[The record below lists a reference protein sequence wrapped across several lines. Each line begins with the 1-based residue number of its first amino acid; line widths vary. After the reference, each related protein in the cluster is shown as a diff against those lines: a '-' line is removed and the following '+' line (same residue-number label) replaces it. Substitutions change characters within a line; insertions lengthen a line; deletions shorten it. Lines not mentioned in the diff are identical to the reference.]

1 LPAPLFQ
8 HPFPEAGKMP
18 AKPAF
23 VEVLGHYRLLER
35 VGQGG
40 MGVVYRA
47 RDEHLQREVAL
58 KVLPDGATYDESAR
72 RHFRQEALTLARV
85 NHSNIETLYS
95 FESDGDKD
103 FLVMEYIRG
112 VTLASK
118 LAAGPLNESELV
130 QYATQL
136 ASALEEA
143 HSEGVI
149 HRDLKPSNILITP
162 GGQLKMLDF
171 GLARLLTTDW
181 QSTTASDRPGISG
194 TLPYVAPENLS
205 ESHNVDARSD
215 LYSCGVVMY
224 EMATALRPYTGDS
237 VASLLRAIL
246 ENEPIPIRSLNSAIS
261 PELDAIIR
269 KAMDRNP
276 ALRYQSARELKVDL
290 QRLVSA
296 RKIERP
302 IAPPRAFLRSR
313 WLMVPLLLLV
323 LLIGA
328 VLRWGIRPQFPPAT
342 VPRVVA
348 VLPFEAV
355 GGASDN
361 QILCRGLTD
370 LLTTRLT
377 QISKQY
383 GVEVVPASEVR
394 TQGVNSITTARQKL
408 GVTLVVE
415 GSWNFAGKQVMYSL
429 VDAQSRRNVSAE
441 FVKANIDDLLS
452 VEHKVADNLLNMVA
466 GELRPKNQNSKAT
479 DSSSHPDAYQ
489 YYVRAMGYLQEYENI
504 GSLQSAI
511 ALFHS
516 ALDRDPSF
524 AAALAGTGEAYWS
537 LFQET
542 KDESFITKAV
552 ESCHRAAQL
561 NDNLAS
567 VHNTL
572 GLIAQGQSKYQEAA
586 TEFQRAITLDDTSV
600 AAYRGLAY
608 SYEALGKSADAEN
621 TYRRAIEMRKDYW
634 GGYSALGSFY
644 AKQARYEDAAAQFRH
659 VIDLAP
665 ENVRGYTNLGG
676 IYVLQ
681 GKTQQAEEVLRKSL
695 SIEPNYRAYTN
706 LGVLF
711 FSQARYLDS
720 STMFER
726 ATQLNDRDPRVWRNL
741 GDAYYWSQEQRAKAA
756 PAYQRAAELLASQ
769 RKISS
774 RDPSLMTELA
784 LCYSMLGKQQEAVA
798 LIASAAAQT
807 PSDPEIQFRAAE
819 IYEQGGDHAA
829 ALNKLALAVHMGY
842 SVADIRRDPTL
853 AQLRKDSRY
862 QKLVEEKAP

>member
-1 LPAPLFQ
+1 
-8 HPFPEAGKMP
+8 MP

-47 RDEHLQREVAL
+47 RDEHLQREVAVKL
-58 KVLPDGATYDESAR
+58 LPDSVTHDESAR
-72 RHFRQEALTLARV
+72 RRFRQEALTLARL
-85 NHSNIETLYS
+85 NHSNIEILYS

-118 LAAGPLNESELV
+118 LAATPLGETELIE
-130 QYATQL
+130 YSTQL

-143 HSEGVI
+143 HKEGVI

-162 GGQLKMLDF
+162 AGQLKMLDF
-171 GLARLLTTDW
+171 GLARLLTADG
-181 QSTTASDRPGISG
+181 QSTTATDQPGICG
-194 TLPYVAPENLS
+194 TLPYVAPEHLS

-224 EMATALRPYTGDS
+224 EMATARRPYTGDS
-237 VASLLRAIL
+237 VATLLRAIL
-246 ENEPIPIRSLNSAIS
+246 EREPVPVRSLNSAIS

-269 KAMDRNP
+269 KAMDRSP
-276 ALRYQSARELKVDL
+276 GLRYQSARELKVDL

-296 RKIERP
+296 RKIHL
-302 IAPPRAFLRSR
+302 IAAPVPRSR
-313 WLMVPLLLLV
+313 RTHWLMVPLLLV
-323 LLIGA
+323 LALFIGGMLRRTFRSLHPA
-328 VLRWGIRPQFPPAT
+328 VSA
-342 VPRVVA
+342 PRVVA

-394 TQGVNSITTARQKL
+394 TQGVSSISDARQKL

-415 GSWNFAGKQVMYSL
+415 GSWDFAGNQVMYSL
-429 VDAQSRRNVSAE
+429 VDARSRRNVSAE
-441 FVKANIDDLLS
+441 FVRANIDDLLA

-466 GELRPKNQNSKAT
+466 GELRPKDQTSKVT
-479 DSSSHPDAYQ
+479 DSTSQPGAYQ
-489 YYVRAMGYLQEYENI
+489 YYVRGVGYLQEYQNVD
-504 GSLQSAI
+504 SLKSAI
-511 ALFHS
+511 ALFRS

-524 AAALAGTGEAYWS
+524 APALAGTGEAYWR

-542 KDESFITKAV
+542 KDESLISKALDA
-552 ESCHRAAQL
+552 CHRAAQL

-567 VHNTL
+567 VHTTL
-572 GLIAQGQSKYQEAA
+572 GLIAQGESKYQEAVA
-586 TEFQRAITLDDTSV
+586 QFQRGLSLDSTSD
-600 AAYRGLAY
+600 AAYRGLAS
-608 SYEALGKSADAEN
+608 SYEAMGKNVDAEAA
-621 TYRRAIEMRKDYW
+621 YKQAIETRKDYW

-644 AKQARYEDAAAQFRH
+644 AKRARYEDAAAQFRR
-659 VIDLAP
+659 VIELAP
-665 ENVRGYTNLGG
+665 ENVRGYTNLGAT
-676 IYVLQ
+676 YVLQ
-681 GKTQQAEEVLRKSL
+681 GKTAQAEEVLRKSL
-695 SIEPNYRAYTN
+695 SIAPNYRAYTN
-706 LGVLF
+706 LGTLF
-711 FSQARYLDS
+711 FSEGRYLDA
-720 STMFER
+720 TAMFEK

-741 GDAYYWSQEQRAKAA
+741 GDAYYWSPEQRSKAGS
-756 PAYQRAAELLASQ
+756 AYQRAAELLASQ

-774 RDPSLMTELA
+774 IDPNLMTELA
-784 LCYSMLGKQQEAVA
+784 LCDSMLGKQKEALA
-798 LIASAAAQT
+798 LIGRAAAQS

-829 ALNKLALAVHMGY
+829 ALKKLELAVYMGY
-842 SVADIRRDPTL
+842 SVADIQRDPTL
-853 AQLRKDSRY
+853 AQLHNDSRY
-862 QKLVEEKAP
+862 QNLVKEKAPQSGNK

>member
-1 LPAPLFQ
+1 
-8 HPFPEAGKMP
+8 
-18 AKPAF
+18 
-23 VEVLGHYRLLER
+23 
-35 VGQGG
+35 

-58 KVLPDGATYDESAR
+58 KLLPETVTHDESAR
-72 RHFRQEALTLARV
+72 RRFRQEALTLARL

-112 VTLASK
+112 ITLASK
-118 LAAGPLNESELV
+118 LATGPLGEPELIE
-130 QYATQL
+130 YATQL
-136 ASALEEA
+136 ASALEAA
-143 HSEGVI
+143 HKEGVI

-171 GLARLLTTDW
+171 GLARLLTVDW
-181 QSTTASDRPGISG
+181 QSTTASDLPGISG
-194 TLPYVAPENLS
+194 TLPYVAPEDLS
-205 ESHNVDARSD
+205 GSHAVDARSD

-246 ENEPIPIRSLNSAIS
+246 ESEPVPLRSVNPAIS

-269 KAMDRNP
+269 KAMDKNP
-276 ALRYQSARELKVDL
+276 GLRYQSARELKVDL
-290 QRLVSA
+290 QRLAFA

-302 IAPPRAFLRSR
+302 IEPPRAFLKSR
-313 WLMVPLLLLV
+313 WLMVPLLLLA
-323 LLIGA
+323 LLVGA
-328 VLRWGIRPQFPPAT
+328 ILRWKMRASYSVVT
-342 VPRVVA
+342 APRVVA

-408 GVTLVVE
+408 GVTLIVE
-415 GSWNFAGKQVMYSL
+415 GSWDFAGKQVMYSL

-466 GELRPKNQNSKAT
+466 GELRPKNQNSKLT

-489 YYVRAMGYLQEYENI
+489 YYVRGVGYLQEYQDVA
-504 GSLQSAI
+504 SLNSAI

-516 ALDRDPSF
+516 ALEHDPFF
-524 AAALAGTGEAYWS
+524 AAALAGTGEAYWR

-542 KDESFITKAV
+542 KDENFIPKAV
-552 ESCHRAAQL
+552 EACHRAAQL
-561 NDNLAS
+561 NNNLAS
-567 VHNTL
+567 VHTTL
-572 GLIAQGQSKYQEAA
+572 GLIALGQSQYQQAA
-586 TEFQRAITLDDTSV
+586 IEFQRAIAIDETSD
-600 AAYRGLAY
+600 AAYRGLAS
-608 SYEALGKSADAEN
+608 SYEAMGRDADAEAAYKQAIQ
-621 TYRRAIEMRKDYW
+621 TRRDYW
-634 GGYSALGSFY
+634 GEYSALGSFY
-644 AKQARYEDAAAQFRH
+644 ANRGRYEDAAAQFRR

-676 IYVLQ
+676 IYLLQ
-681 GKTQQAEEVLRKSL
+681 GKTHQAEELLRKSL

-706 LGVLF
+706 LGALF
-711 FSQARYLDS
+711 FSQGGYSDS
-720 STMFER
+720 AAMFEK
-726 ATQLNDRDPRVWRNL
+726 ATQLNDRDARVWRNL
-741 GDAYYWSQEQRAKAA
+741 GDAYYWAPEQRSKAR
-756 PAYQRAAELLASQ
+756 PAYERAAELLNSQ
-769 RKISS
+769 RKISPN
-774 RDPSLMTELA
+774 DPNLMTELA
-784 LCYSMLGKQQEAVA
+784 LCDSMLGKQPEAVA
-798 LIASAAAQT
+798 LIARAAAQT

>member
-1 LPAPLFQ
+1 
-8 HPFPEAGKMP
+8 MP

-23 VEVLGHYRLLER
+23 VEILGHYRLLER

-40 MGVVYRA
+40 MGIVYRA

-58 KVLPDGATYDESAR
+58 KLLPESVTNDASAR
-72 RHFRQEALTLARV
+72 RRFRQEALTLARL

-118 LAAGPLNESELV
+118 LTAGPLGEPELV
-130 QYATQL
+130 EYAAQL
-136 ASALEEA
+136 ASALEAA
-143 HSEGVI
+143 HKEGVI

-171 GLARLLTTDW
+171 GLARLLTTHW
-181 QSTTASDRPGISG
+181 QSTTASDLPGISG
-194 TLPYVAPENLS
+194 TLPYVAPEDLS
-205 ESHNVDARSD
+205 GSHAVDARSD

-246 ENEPIPIRSLNSAIS
+246 ESEPVPLQSVNSAIS
-261 PELDAIIR
+261 PELEAIIR
-269 KAMDRNP
+269 KAMDKNP
-276 ALRYQSARELKVDL
+276 GLRYQSARELKVDL
-290 QRLVSA
+290 QRRAFA

-302 IAPPRAFLRSR
+302 IEPARAFLKSR
-313 WLMVPLLLLV
+313 WLMFPLLLLA
-323 LLIGA
+323 LLAGA
-328 VLRWGIRPQFPPAT
+328 ILRWKIRAPYPVVTA
-342 VPRVVA
+342 PRVVA

-415 GSWNFAGKQVMYSL
+415 GSWDFVGKQVMYSL
-429 VDAQSRRNVSAE
+429 VDAQSRRNVNAE

-452 VEHKVADNLLNMVA
+452 VEYKVADNLLSMVA
-466 GELRPKNQNSKAT
+466 GELRPKNQNSKVA
-479 DSSSHPDAYQ
+479 DSSSRPDAYQ
-489 YYVRAMGYLQEYENI
+489 YYVRAMGYLQDYENI

-511 ALFHS
+511 TLFHS

-524 AAALAGTGEAYWS
+524 AAALAGAGEAYWS

-552 ESCHRAAQL
+552 EACHLARQL

-572 GLIAQGQSKYQEAA
+572 GLIAQGQSKYEEAA

-608 SYEALGKSADAEN
+608 SYEALGKSEDAEN

-644 AKQARYEDAAAQFRH
+644 ANRARYEDAAAQFRR

-681 GKTQQAEEVLRKSL
+681 GETRQAEEILRKSL

-720 STMFER
+720 STMFEK
-726 ATQLNDRDPRVWRNL
+726 ATQLNNRDPRVWRNL
-741 GDAYYWSQEQRAKAA
+741 GDAYYWSQEQRAKAVR
-756 PAYQRAAELLASQ
+756 AYRRAAELLVSQ

-774 RDPSLMTELA
+774 RDPNLMTELA
-784 LCYSMLGKQQEAVA
+784 LCDSMLGKQKEALA
-798 LIASAAAQT
+798 LISEAGAQS

-853 AQLRKDSRY
+853 QQLHKDPRY
-862 QKLVEEKAP
+862 QKLLEEKP

>member
-1 LPAPLFQ
+1 MPS
-8 HPFPEAGKMP
+8 PEAGKMP

-58 KVLPDGATYDESAR
+58 KLLPETVTHDESAR
-72 RHFRQEALTLARV
+72 RRFRQEALTLARL

-112 VTLASK
+112 VILASK
-118 LAAGPLNESELV
+118 LAAGPLGEPELIE
-130 QYATQL
+130 YATQL
-136 ASALEEA
+136 ASALEAA
-143 HSEGVI
+143 HKEGVI

-162 GGQLKMLDF
+162 SGQLKMLDF
-171 GLARLLTTDW
+171 GLARLLTVDW
-181 QSTTASDRPGISG
+181 QSTTASDLPGISG
-194 TLPYVAPENLS
+194 TLPYVAPEHLS
-205 ESHNVDARSD
+205 GARNVDSRSD

-224 EMATALRPYTGDS
+224 EMATSLRPYTGDS

-246 ENEPIPIRSLNSAIS
+246 ESEPVPLRSLNSAIS

-269 KAMDRNP
+269 KAMDKNP
-276 ALRYQSARELKVDL
+276 GLRYQSARELKVDL

-296 RKIERP
+296 RRIDTTIRP
-302 IAPPRAFLRSR
+302 APQPRQTHWVLVSF
-313 WLMVPLLLLV
+313 LLV
-323 LLIGA
+323 LALIAGG
-328 VLRWGIRPQFPPAT
+328 VLRRTYRSSHPAGSA
-342 VPRVVA
+342 PRVVA

-355 GGASDN
+355 GGAGDN

-415 GSWNFAGKQVMYSL
+415 GSWDFAGKQVMYSL
-429 VDAQSRRNVSAE
+429 VDAQSRRNVNAE

-452 VEHKVADNLLNMVA
+452 VEYKVADNLLNMVA

-489 YYVRAMGYLQEYENI
+489 YYVRAVGYLQDYENI
-504 GSLQSAI
+504 GSLQSAV

-524 AAALAGTGEAYWS
+524 AAALAGAGEAYWS

-542 KDESFITKAV
+542 KDESFITKAI
-552 ESCHRAAQL
+552 EACHQAAKL

-572 GLIAQGQSKYQEAA
+572 GLIAQGQSKYEEAA
-586 TEFQRAITLDDTSV
+586 TEFQRAIALDDTSV
-600 AAYRGLAY
+600 GAYRGLAY
-608 SYEALGKSADAEN
+608 AYEALGKSADAEN

-644 AKQARYEDAAAQFRH
+644 ANQARYEDAAAQFRR

-681 GKTQQAEEVLRKSL
+681 GKTRQAEELLRKSL
-695 SIEPNYRAYTN
+695 TIEPNYRAYTN

-726 ATQLNDRDPRVWRNL
+726 AMQLNNRDPRVWRNL
-741 GDAYYWSQEQRAKAA
+741 GDAYYWSLEQRAKAA
-756 PAYQRAAELLASQ
+756 PAYQRAAELLVSQ

-774 RDPSLMTELA
+774 RDPNLMTELA
-784 LCYSMLGKQQEAVA
+784 LCYSMLGKQQEALA
-798 LIASAAAQT
+798 LISEAAAQST
-807 PSDPEIQFRAAE
+807 SDPEIQFRAAE

-842 SVADIRRDPTL
+842 SVSDIRRDPTL
-853 AQLRKDSRY
+853 QQLHKDSRY
-862 QKLVEEKAP
+862 QKLVEEKTQ

>member
-1 LPAPLFQ
+1 
-8 HPFPEAGKMP
+8 MP

-58 KVLPDGATYDESAR
+58 KVLPESVTHDESAR
-72 RHFRQEALTLARV
+72 RRFRQEALTLARL

-103 FLVMEYIRG
+103 FLVMEYICG

-118 LAAGPLNESELV
+118 LAGGPLGEPELIE
-130 QYATQL
+130 YATQL
-136 ASALEEA
+136 ASALEAA
-143 HSEGVI
+143 HKEGVI

-181 QSTTASDRPGISG
+181 QSTTATDLPGISG
-194 TLPYVAPENLS
+194 TLPYVAPEDLS
-205 ESHNVDARSD
+205 GSHNIDARSD

-246 ENEPIPIRSLNSAIS
+246 ESEPVPLRSVNPAIS

-269 KAMDRNP
+269 KAMDKNP
-276 ALRYQSARELKVDL
+276 GLRYQSTRELKVDL

-296 RKIERP
+296 RKIDRIIRP
-302 IAPPRAFLRSR
+302 APRPRRTHWIIVS
-313 WLMVPLLLLV
+313 LLLV
-323 LLIGA
+323 LALVAGG
-328 VLRWGIRPQFPPAT
+328 VLRRIYRSSNSAVGA
-342 VPRVVA
+342 PRVVA

-408 GVTLVVE
+408 GVSLVVE
-415 GSWNFAGKQVMYSL
+415 GSWDFTGNQVMYSL
-429 VDAQSRRNVSAE
+429 VDARSRRNVNAA
-441 FVKANIDDLLS
+441 FVEANINDLLS

-466 GELRPKNQNSKAT
+466 GELRPKGQNSKAT
-479 DSSSHPDAYQ
+479 DSTSHPDAYQ
-489 YYVRAMGYLQEYENI
+489 YYVRGIGYLEEYQNV
-504 GSLQSAI
+504 GSLESAI

-524 AAALAGTGEAYWS
+524 APALAGIGEADWR

-542 KDESFITKAV
+542 KDESFVTKAV
-552 ESCHRAAQL
+552 EACHRAAQL

-572 GLIAQGQSKYQEAA
+572 GLIAQGQSQYQEAA
-586 TEFQRAITLDDTSV
+586 AEFQRAIALDETSD
-600 AAYRGLAY
+600 AAYRGLAT
-608 SYEALGKSADAEN
+608 SYEALGKSTEAEN
-621 TYRRAIEMRKDYW
+621 AYRRAIEIRKNYW
-634 GGYSALGSFY
+634 GGYSALGAFY
-644 AKQARYEDAAAQFRH
+644 YKAGRYADAAAQFHR
-659 VIDLAP
+659 VVELAP
-665 ENVRGYTNLGG
+665 ENVRGYSNLSAA
-676 IYVLQ
+676 YVQL
-681 GKTQQAEEVLRKSL
+681 GKPDQAESLLQKSL
-695 SIEPNYRAYTN
+695 AIQPSYRAYAN
-706 LGVLF
+706 LATIYF
-711 FSQARYLDS
+711 YQSRYSDAAQ
-720 STMFER
+720 MYQK
-726 ATQLNDRDPRVWRNL
+726 AIQLNDRDGRVWRNL
-741 GDAYYWSQEQRAKAA
+741 GDAYYWSPTERDKAA
-756 PAYQRAAELLASQ
+756 SAYQHAVELLSAQ
-769 RKISS
+769 LKINPQ
-774 RDPSLMTELA
+774 DPSLLTELA
-784 LCYSMLGKQQEAVA
+784 LCQSMLGKSAEAID
-798 LIASAAAQT
+798 LITRARKHSA
-807 PSDPEIQFRAAE
+807 SDPEIYFRTAE
-819 IYEQGGDHAA
+819 IYEEAGDNAR
-829 ALNKLALAVHMGY
+829 ALDWLAQAVQKGY
-842 SVADIRRDPTL
+842 PMREIQRDPTF
-853 AQLRKDSRY
+853 
-862 QKLVEEKAP
+862 QKLREDARYKQLLKATAAQPPH

>member
-1 LPAPLFQ
+1 
-8 HPFPEAGKMP
+8 MP

-58 KVLPDGATYDESAR
+58 KLLPDTVTHDETAR
-72 RHFRQEALTLARV
+72 RHFRQEALTLARL

-118 LAAGPLNESELV
+118 LAAGPLGEPELIE
-130 QYATQL
+130 YATQL
-136 ASALEEA
+136 ASALEAA
-143 HSEGVI
+143 HKEGVI

-171 GLARLLTTDW
+171 GLARLLTADW
-181 QSTTASDRPGISG
+181 QSTTATDRPGICG
-194 TLPYVAPENLS
+194 TLPYVAPEHLS
-205 ESHNVDARSD
+205 ESPTADTRSD
-215 LYSCGVVMY
+215 VYSCGVVMY
-224 EMATALRPYTGDS
+224 EMATARRPYAGDS
-237 VASLLRAIL
+237 VASLMRAIL
-246 ENEPIPIRSLNSAIS
+246 EREPLPVRSLNSAIS
-261 PELDAIIR
+261 PELDSIIR
-269 KAMDRNP
+269 KAMDRSP
-276 ALRYQSARELKVDL
+276 GLRYQSARELKVDL

-296 RKIERP
+296 RKIDHP
-302 IAPPRAFLRSR
+302 VDPPRAFLRSR
-313 WLMVPLLLLV
+313 WLMLPLLLVALLV
-323 LLIGA
+323 GA
-328 VLRWGIRPQFPPAT
+328 MLRWKIRPQFPPAST
-342 VPRVVA
+342 PRVVA

-355 GGASDN
+355 GGAGDN
-361 QILCRGLTD
+361 QVLCRGLTD

-383 GVEVVPASEVR
+383 GVEVVSASEVR

-408 GVTLVVE
+408 GVSLVVE
-415 GSWNFAGKQVMYSL
+415 GSWDFAGNQVMYSL
-429 VDAQSRRNVSAE
+429 VDARSRRNVNAA
-441 FVKANIDDLLS
+441 FVEANINDLLS

-466 GELRPKNQNSKAT
+466 GELRPA
-479 DSSSHPDAYQ
+479 DRSSSASGSNAHPDAYQ
-489 YYVRAMGYLQEYENI
+489 YYVRGVGYLEEYQNV
-504 GSLQSAI
+504 GSLESAI

-516 ALDRDPSF
+516 ALERDPSF
-524 AAALAGTGEAYWS
+524 APALAGIGEANWR

-542 KDESFITKAV
+542 KDESFATKAV
-552 ESCHRAAQL
+552 EACRRAAQL
-561 NDNLAS
+561 NDNLAA

-572 GLIAQGQSKYQEAA
+572 GLIAQGQSKYEEAA
-586 TEFQRAITLDDTSV
+586 TEFRRAIKLDESSD
-600 AAYRGLAY
+600 AAYRGLAS
-608 SYEALGKSADAEN
+608 SYEAMGKDADAEAA
-621 TYRRAIEMRKDYW
+621 YKQAIETRKDYW
-634 GGYSALGSFY
+634 GEYSALGSFY
-644 AKQARYEDAAAQFRH
+644 AKRGRYEDAAAQFRR

-681 GKTQQAEEVLRKSL
+681 GKTKQAEELLRKSL

-706 LGVLF
+706 LGALF
-711 FSQARYLDS
+711 FSQVRYSDS
-720 STMFER
+720 AAMFEK

-741 GDAYYWSQEQRAKAA
+741 GDAYYWAPEQRSKAG

-769 RKISS
+769 RKISPK
-774 RDPSLMTELA
+774 DPNLMTELA
-784 LCYSMLGKQQEAVA
+784 LCDSMLRKQQEAVA
-798 LIASAAAQT
+798 LIESAAAQS

-829 ALNKLALAVHMGY
+829 ALKRLALAVRMGY
-842 SVADIRRDPTL
+842 SVADIRRDPTFG
-853 AQLRKDSRY
+853 QLHKDSSY
-862 QKLVEEKAP
+862 QRLVEDKAP

>member
-1 LPAPLFQ
+1 
-8 HPFPEAGKMP
+8 MP

-58 KVLPDGATYDESAR
+58 KLLPETVTHDESAR
-72 RHFRQEALTLARV
+72 RRFRQEALTLARL

-118 LAAGPLNESELV
+118 LSAGPLGEPELIE
-130 QYATQL
+130 YATQL
-136 ASALEEA
+136 ASALEAA
-143 HSEGVI
+143 HKEGVI

-171 GLARLLTTDW
+171 GLARLLITDW
-181 QSTTASDRPGISG
+181 QSTTATDLPGISG
-194 TLPYVAPENLS
+194 TLPYVAPEDLS

-276 ALRYQSARELKVDL
+276 ALRYQSACELKVDL

-302 IAPPRAFLRSR
+302 VAPPQALLRSR

-323 LLIGA
+323 LLTGA
-328 VLRWGIRPQFPPAT
+328 VLRWGIRPPTPPAN

-361 QILCRGLTD
+361 QVLCRGLTD

-408 GVTLVVE
+408 GVTLIVE
-415 GSWNFAGKQVMYSL
+415 GSWDFAGKQVMYSL

-466 GELRPKNQNSKAT
+466 GELRPKNQNSQIA
-479 DSSSHPDAYQ
+479 DSNSRPDAYQ
-489 YYVRAMGYLQEYENI
+489 YYVRGVGYLQDYQDV

-516 ALDRDPSF
+516 ALEHDPSF
-524 AAALAGTGEAYWS
+524 AAALAGTGEAYWR
-537 LFQET
+537 LFEET
-542 KDESFITKAV
+542 KDASFITKAV
-552 ESCHRAAQL
+552 EACHRAAQL
-561 NDNLAS
+561 NNNLAS
-567 VHNTL
+567 VHTTL
-572 GLIAQGQSKYQEAA
+572 GLIAQGQSKDDEAVKD
-586 TEFQRAITLDDTSV
+586 FQRAIALDDTSD
-600 AAYRGLAY
+600 AAYRGLAI
-608 SYEALGKSADAEN
+608 SYEALGKAADAESV
-621 TYRRAIEMRKDYW
+621 YRRAIEMRKDYW
-634 GGYSALGSFY
+634 GGYSALGAFY
-644 AKQARYEDAAAQFRH
+644 YKNARYADAAVQFHR
-659 VIDLAP
+659 VIELAP
-665 ENVRGYTNLGG
+665 ENVRGYSNLSAA
-676 IYVLQ
+676 YVQL
-681 GKTQQAEEVLRKSL
+681 GKSDQAEELLRKSL
-695 SIEPNYRAYTN
+695 AIQPSYRAYAN
-706 LGVLF
+706 LATIYF
-711 FSQARYLDS
+711 FQSRYSEAAQMYEKAL
-720 STMFER
+720 
-726 ATQLNDRDPRVWRNL
+726 QLNDRDGRVWRNL
-741 GDAYYWSQEQRAKAA
+741 GDAYYWAPKQRDKSAS
-756 PAYQRAAELLASQ
+756 AYQHAADLLRAQL
-769 RKISS
+769 KINPQ
-774 RDPSLMTELA
+774 DPSLLAELA
-784 LCYSMLGKQQEAVA
+784 LCQSMLGKSAEAID
-798 LIASAAAQT
+798 LIHHARERS
-807 PSDPEIQFRAAE
+807 PSDPELSFRTAE
-819 IYEQGGDHAA
+819 IYEQSSDHAA
-829 ALNKLALAVHMGY
+829 ALEWLSKAIKQGY
-842 SVADIRRDPTL
+842 PTADVQRDPTFES
-853 AQLRKDSRY
+853 LRENARY
-862 QKLVEEKAP
+862 KQIMQATAVQPPH

>member
-1 LPAPLFQ
+1 
-8 HPFPEAGKMP
+8 MP

-23 VEVLGHYRLLER
+23 VEVLGHYRILER
-35 VGQGG
+35 AGQGG

-47 RDEHLQREVAL
+47 QDEHLQREVAL
-58 KVLPDGATYDESAR
+58 KVLPDNVTHDESAR
-72 RHFRQEALTLARV
+72 RRFRQEALTLARL

-118 LAAGPLNESELV
+118 LAAGPLSEPELV
-130 QYATQL
+130 EYATQL
-136 ASALEEA
+136 ASALETA
-143 HSEGVI
+143 HKEGVI

-171 GLARLLTTDW
+171 GLARLLTSDW
-181 QSTTASDRPGISG
+181 QSTTASDQPGISG
-194 TLPYVAPENLS
+194 TLPYVAPEDLS
-205 ESHNVDARSD
+205 GSHNVDARSD
-215 LYSCGVVMY
+215 LYSCGVIMY

-237 VASLLRAIL
+237 VAALLRAIL
-246 ENEPIPIRSLNSAIS
+246 QSEPAPLRSVNPAIS

-269 KAMDRNP
+269 KAMDKNP
-276 ALRYQSARELKVDL
+276 GLRYQSARELKVDL

-296 RKIERP
+296 RKIDHAMLP
-302 IAPPRAFLRSR
+302 APRSR
-313 WLMVPLLLLV
+313 RKSWLTVVLLLALALGV
-323 LLIGA
+323 G
-328 VLRWGIRPQFPPAT
+328 VMLRRSYRSLHPPANP
-342 VPRVVA
+342 PRVVA

-355 GGASDN
+355 GGAGDN

-394 TQGVNSITTARQKL
+394 TQGINSITSARQKL

-415 GSWNFAGKQVMYSL
+415 GSWDFVGNQVMYSL
-429 VDAQSRRNVSAE
+429 VDAQSRHNMSAE
-441 FVKANIDDLLS
+441 FVKANMDDLLS
-452 VEHKVADNLLNMVA
+452 VEHNVADNLLNMVA
-466 GELRPKNQNSKAT
+466 GELRPTNQNAKLIN
-479 DSSSHPDAYQ
+479 SSSHPDAYQ
-489 YYVRAMGYLQEYENI
+489 YYVRGVGYLQDYQDV
-504 GSLQSAI
+504 GSLNSAI

-524 AAALAGTGEAYWS
+524 APALAGTGEAYWR

-542 KDESFITKAV
+542 KDESLIPKAV
-552 ESCHRAAQL
+552 EACHRAAQL
-561 NDNLAS
+561 NNNLAS
-567 VHNTL
+567 VHITL
-572 GLIAQGQSKYQEAA
+572 GLIAQGQSKDDEAVKD
-586 TEFQRAITLDDTSV
+586 FQRAIALDDTSD
-600 AAYRGLAY
+600 AAYRGLAI
-608 SYEALGKSADAEN
+608 SYEALGKTADAESV
-621 TYRRAIEMRKDYW
+621 YRRAIEMRKDYW
-634 GGYSALGSFY
+634 GGYSALGAFY
-644 AKQARYEDAAAQFRH
+644 YKNARYEDAATQFRR

-681 GKTQQAEEVLRKSL
+681 GKPQQAEEVLRKSL

-706 LGVLF
+706 LGALF
-711 FSQARYLDS
+711 FAQGRYSDS
-720 STMFER
+720 TDMFEK
-726 ATQLNDRDPRVWRNL
+726 ATQLNNRDPRVWRNL
-741 GDAYYWSQEQRAKAA
+741 GDAYYWTPEQRSKAG
-756 PAYQRAAELLASQ
+756 PAYKRAAELLISQ
-769 RKISS
+769 RKISPH
-774 RDPSLMTELA
+774 DPNLMSELA
-784 LCYSMLGKQQEAVA
+784 LCDSMLGKQQEALA

-829 ALNKLALAVHMGY
+829 ALKKLALAVRMGY
-842 SVADIRRDPTL
+842 SVADIRGDPTL
-853 AQLRKDSRY
+853 GQLHKDPRY
-862 QKLVEEKAP
+862 QNLVEDKTPKSPDK

>member
-1 LPAPLFQ
+1 
-8 HPFPEAGKMP
+8 MP

-58 KVLPDGATYDESAR
+58 KVLPESVTHDESAR
-72 RHFRQEALTLARV
+72 RRFRQEALTLARL

-118 LAAGPLNESELV
+118 LAAGPLGEPELIE
-130 QYATQL
+130 YATQL
-136 ASALEEA
+136 ASALEAA
-143 HSEGVI
+143 HKEGVI

-181 QSTTASDRPGISG
+181 QSTTATDLPGISG
-194 TLPYVAPENLS
+194 TLPYVAPEDLS
-205 ESHNVDARSD
+205 GSHNIDARSD

-246 ENEPIPIRSLNSAIS
+246 ESEPVPLRSVNPAIS
-261 PELDAIIR
+261 SELDAIIR
-269 KAMDRNP
+269 KAMDKNP
-276 ALRYQSARELKVDL
+276 GLRYQSTRELKVDL

-296 RKIERP
+296 RKIDRIIRP
-302 IAPPRAFLRSR
+302 APRPRRTHWVIVS
-313 WLMVPLLLLV
+313 LLLV
-323 LLIGA
+323 LALVAGG
-328 VLRWGIRPQFPPAT
+328 VLRRIYRSSNSA
-342 VPRVVA
+342 VSAPRVVA

-408 GVTLVVE
+408 GVSLVVE
-415 GSWNFAGKQVMYSL
+415 GSWDFTGNQVMYSL
-429 VDAQSRRNVSAE
+429 VDARSRRNVNAA
-441 FVKANIDDLLS
+441 FVEANINDLLS

-489 YYVRAMGYLQEYENI
+489 YYVRGIGYLEEYQNV
-504 GSLQSAI
+504 GSLESAI

-524 AAALAGTGEAYWS
+524 APALAGIGEANWR

-542 KDESFITKAV
+542 KDESFVTKAV
-552 ESCHRAAQL
+552 EACHRAAQL

-572 GLIAQGQSKYQEAA
+572 GLIAQGQSQYQEAA
-586 TEFQRAITLDDTSV
+586 TEFQRAIALDETSD
-600 AAYRGLAY
+600 AAYRGLAT
-608 SYEALGKSADAEN
+608 SYEALGKSTEAEN
-621 TYRRAIEMRKDYW
+621 AYRRAIEIRKNYW
-634 GGYSALGSFY
+634 GGYSALGAFY
-644 AKQARYEDAAAQFRH
+644 YKAGRYADAAAQFHR
-659 VIDLAP
+659 VVELAP
-665 ENVRGYTNLGG
+665 ENVRGYSNLSAA
-676 IYVLQ
+676 YVQL
-681 GKTQQAEEVLRKSL
+681 GKPDQAESLLQKSL
-695 SIEPNYRAYTN
+695 AIQPSYRAYAN
-706 LGVLF
+706 LATIYF
-711 FSQARYLDS
+711 YQSRYSDAAQ
-720 STMFER
+720 MFQK
-726 ATQLNDRDPRVWRNL
+726 AIQLNDRDGRVWRNL
-741 GDAYYWSQEQRAKAA
+741 GDAYYWSPTERDKAA
-756 PAYQRAAELLASQ
+756 SAYQHGVELLNAQ
-769 RKISS
+769 LKINPQ
-774 RDPSLMTELA
+774 DPSLLTELA
-784 LCYSMLGKQQEAVA
+784 LCESMLGKSAEAIDLITRAQEH
-798 LIASAAAQT
+798 SA
-807 PSDPEIQFRAAE
+807 SDPEIYFRTAE
-819 IYEQGGDHAA
+819 IYEETGDNAR
-829 ALNKLALAVHMGY
+829 ALDWLAQAVQKGY
-842 SVADIRRDPTL
+842 PTREIQRDPTF
-853 AQLRKDSRY
+853 
-862 QKLVEEKAP
+862 QKLREDARYKQLVKAAAAQPPH